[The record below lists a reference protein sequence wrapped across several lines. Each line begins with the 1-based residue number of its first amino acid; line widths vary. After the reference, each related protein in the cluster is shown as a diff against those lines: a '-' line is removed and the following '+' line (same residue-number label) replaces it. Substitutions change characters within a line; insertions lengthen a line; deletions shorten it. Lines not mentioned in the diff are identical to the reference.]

1 MSLTSERAREMQA
14 MRTVRRGGRRS
25 KREMVIRAA
34 LEAGLPTCEVI
45 EALRQAVLDGKHWAI
60 TLWLAYC
67 WGRPG
72 DAAQEGDDEAW
83 ADPAELSDEELAV
96 IARGE
101 AGDEE
106 PCKPSAAVED
116 AHSAGDTCAS

>member
-25 KREMVIRAA
+25 KREMAIRAA
-34 LEAGLPTCEVI
+34 LEAGLPTSEVI

-96 IARGE
+96 IARGASGNGAE
-101 AGDEE
+101 SEAAPPTEAAGD
-106 PCKPSAAVED
+106 
-116 AHSAGDTCAS
+116 